1 MSLVPFKGRAREL
14 AKMDKL
20 TPLSSIRRMRE
31 EMERIFDRFFE
42 DPWVMPELPVE
53 RSSTGWM
60 PTLDMSETED
70 EIVLRAEVPGVEPRH
85 LEITVAGHTL
95 TLAGDKKEEHEKKGE
110 NYYHCERSFGAFRR
124 SIELPETADPEK
136 ISAEYDN
143 GVVTLHVAKLKGAK
157 PREIPVKP
165 AKSSPM
171 PVGVK

>member
-31 EMERIFDRFFE
+31 EMERIFDRFFD
-42 DPWVMPELPVE
+42 DPWAMPELPLE
-53 RSSTGWM
+53 RGTGWL

-70 EIVLRAEVPGVEPRH
+70 EVVLRAEVPGVDAKN
-85 LEITVAGHTL
+85 LEITVSGRTL
-95 TLAGDKKEEHEKKGE
+95 TLAGEKQEESEKKGE
-110 NYYHCERSFGAFRR
+110 TFYHCERSFGAFRR

-136 ISAEYDN
+136 ISAEHDN
-143 GVVTLHVAKLKGAK
+143 GVVTIHVAKLKGAK

-165 AKSSPM
+165 AKSSPT